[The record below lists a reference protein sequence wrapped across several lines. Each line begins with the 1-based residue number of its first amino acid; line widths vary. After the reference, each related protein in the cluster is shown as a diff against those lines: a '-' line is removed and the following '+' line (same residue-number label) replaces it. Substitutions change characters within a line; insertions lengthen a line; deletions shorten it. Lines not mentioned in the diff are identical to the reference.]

1 MNLKRIV
8 REEMDDIWQHL
19 TQGEPNI
26 WISYQLLVFDEEPTK
41 EEVIKFIKDAF
52 KSGLVKNDAIRTWEL
67 EGIENEAETIYEY
80 SQKGTRPYLRIDL
93 NNGWLYY
100 GEYYSNLGSE
110 SSKLKTIKFS
120 EAKNYLIRES
130 EEEEDVWRWAKESK
144 LSLPQ
149 NKKELEEFIGWS
161 FVWDISGKRIGDWGY
176 NGRQWL
182 IINIKGNL
190 VYYRDQET
198 NGNNDIS
205 IGGFLNNLKSGSWT
219 MISPEGILF
228 DPVYNRTYNKNIN
241 ESTGLEWMNDI
252 VPENTDDFRVGDI
265 IKVNNVSN
273 EEAFLS
279 WLGDFSNKYEE
290 GYYGDNIIGEVIEI
304 TEDSFVLEEF
314 KTKDEIYFP
323 KYRKM
328 EMLRQGSHGSSSFGD
343 YNGLNMIYELLNI
356 TY

>member
-8 REEMDDIWQHL
+8 REEMDDVWQSL

-26 WISYQLLVFDEEPTK
+26 WISYQVLVFDEEPTK

-52 KSGLVKNDAIRTWEL
+52 KSGLVKNEAIRTWEL
-67 EGIENEAETIYEY
+67 EGLEDEAETIYEY
-80 SQKGTRPYLRIDL
+80 SQKGTHPYLRIDL

-100 GEYYSNLGSE
+100 GEYYSSIDSKSSE
-110 SSKLKTIKFS
+110 LKTIKFS

-130 EEEEDVWRWAKESK
+130 EDEWGWAKESK

-149 NKKELEEFIGWS
+149 NKKGLKEFIGWS

-205 IGGFLNNLKSGSWT
+205 IGGFLNNLQNGGWT

-273 EEAFLS
+273 EKAFLS
-279 WLGDFSNKYEE
+279 WLGDYRNSYE
-290 GYYGDNIIGEVIEI
+290 GGDYGDYIVGEVIEV
-304 TEDSFVLEEF
+304 TEDSFVLKES
-314 KTKDEIYFP
+314 KTRDEIYFP
-323 KYRKM
+323 KYQKM
-328 EMLRQGSHGSSSFGD
+328 ERLRQGTDGGSSFGE

-356 TY
+356 KY

>member
-8 REEMDDIWQHL
+8 REEMDDVWQSL

-26 WISYQLLVFDEEPTK
+26 WISYQVLVFDEEPTK

-52 KSGLVKNDAIRTWEL
+52 KSGLVKNEAIRTWEL
-67 EGIENEAETIYEY
+67 EGLEDEAETIYEY
-80 SQKGTRPYLRIDL
+80 SQKGTHPYLRIDL

-100 GEYYSNLGSE
+100 GEYYSSIDSKSSE
-110 SSKLKTIKFS
+110 LKTIKFS

-130 EEEEDVWRWAKESK
+130 EDEWGWVKESK

-241 ESTGLEWMNDI
+241 ESTGLEWMDDI

-265 IKVNNVSN
+265 IKVNNVGN
-273 EEAFLS
+273 EEAFLN
-279 WLGDFSNKYEE
+279 WLGDFRFNYLN
-290 GYYGDNIIGEVIEI
+290 GTYGEDIKGEVTGVYED
-304 TEDSFVLEEF
+304 DSFTVKEEN
-314 KTKDEIYFP
+314 TGDAIYFP

-328 EMLRQGSHGSSSFGD
+328 ERLRQGTDDGSSFGE

-356 TY
+356 KY